1 VLLTLIHMESAFH
14 TSFVSVSVR
23 SIVTCFPFKFQ
34 NQLMSLKLTKLT
46 VWITVS
52 PQAPT
57 QTTRPPKLP
66 RHPLTPG
73 WKWGPCRQQ
82 LKMPSI
88 TLCGVT
94 GVLRISPSGFP
105 NVRCQQFWQSG
116 ICFMLELC
124 LACELHRTQNMQVSM
139 WAHLGLWRASKPTSR
154 AWHPCKASGKRLW
167 EVTVGTKSLKVKI
180 CVWPS
185 LIYIYIYI

>member
-1 VLLTLIHMESAFH
+1 MLLTFIHMESAFH
-14 TSFVSVSVR
+14 TSFLSISAR

-57 QTTRPPKLP
+57 QTTRPPRLP
-66 RHPLTPG
+66 RGPLTPA

-82 LKMPSI
+82 LKIPSI

-94 GVLRISPSGFP
+94 GVLRIPPSLFP
-105 NVRCQQFWQSG
+105 NVYFHQLWQSG
-116 ICFMLELC
+116 ICLMWELC
-124 LACELHRTQNMQVSM
+124 LAHEWHRRQKMQVSM
-139 WAHLGLWRASKPTSR
+139 WAQWFFGGHQSHAPGPGIHAGAS
-154 AWHPCKASGKRLW
+154 
-167 EVTVGTKSLKVKI
+167 
-180 CVWPS
+180 
-185 LIYIYIYI
+185 